1 MVVDGLVY
9 DEPYISTTT
18 NEPTDYW
25 NIPNVIPE
33 GYVFVMG
40 DNRSFSLD
48 SRDARLQLVSVNDI
62 VGIADFIVFP
72 FDRVQ
77 FLN

>member
-1 MVVDGLVY
+1 
-9 DEPYISTTT
+9 
-18 NEPTDYW
+18 
-25 NIPNVIPE
+25 
-33 GYVFVMG
+33 MG

-62 VGIADFIVFP
+62 VGKADFIVFP